1 MVGSVGPSTRGR
13 WGVVVAAAILGGCS
27 DPGSP
32 GQDAGPDAPGASG
45 VALQWQASTPVPG
58 PASPVLELGEV
69 HLTASSLRVVGDAAP
84 GDPRTT
90 RGELTLEWG
99 DRPPPPSV
107 FEVAPA
113 GRYGLVEVGV
123 GGDHEAYEV
132 HGRVEVGGVWSRFE
146 IHDEVALGIT
156 IPTDFVVG
164 PGQLTTQL
172 IAIDLAAVA
181 AAVDFAQVPV
191 DGEGVRAVTST
202 DPQIGAVRRAW
213 AGAFTAVA
221 P

>member
-1 MVGSVGPSTRGR
+1 M
-13 WGVVVAAAILGGCS
+13 VAAAILGGCS

-32 GQDAGPDAPGASG
+32 GQDAGADAPGASG
-45 VALQWQASTPVPG
+45 VALQWRASTPVPG
-58 PASPVLELGEV
+58 PASALLELTEV

-90 RGELTLEWG
+90 QGELTLEWG
-99 DRPPPPSV
+99 DRAPPPSL

-113 GRYGLVEVGV
+113 GRYGLIEIGV

-156 IPTDFVVG
+156 VATDFVVG
-164 PGQLTTQL
+164 PGPQTTQL
-172 IAIDLAAVA
+172 IEVDLAAVA
-181 AAVDFAQVPV
+181 AAVDFAQVPL
-191 DGEGVRAVTST
+191 DAEGVRALTPS
-202 DPQIGAVRRAW
+202 DPQIDAVRRAW
-213 AGAFTAVA
+213 VSAFRARA